1 MHFLKRMFA
10 IVLAFVML
18 MSFGNT
24 VFANDEATVPEW
36 LDSYGAEIFSKAKS
50 YFNRSSFSGYCGTYV
65 RCQLRAMGIFDDQFD
80 FHGNGNQWY
89 NGFINVEETSGGYD
103 VYTEVGPRCID
114 KLVEK
119 YGSDL
124 RNIVVSFPVQAGYSA
139 SYPGAGHAFVI
150 YALVDGIAYYSE
162 SFSFGSYR
170 EGEVAA
176 ESIDNLMERYARRF
190 GGVNGCVMFDNGYL
204 ESLYRESE
212 EQRLEAALA
221 ITIEN
226 MQSFTYLANEF
237 INA

>member
-10 IVLAFVML
+10 VMLAFVML
-18 MSFGNT
+18 ASFGNT
-24 VFANDEATVPEW
+24 VFANDEAAVPEW
-36 LDSYGAEIFSKAKS
+36 LDTYGAEIYSKAKS
-50 YFNRSSFSGYCGTYV
+50 YFDRYSFSGYCGTYV
-65 RCQLRAMGIFDDQFD
+65 RCQLRAMGIFDGKFD
-80 FHGNGNQWY
+80 FRGNGNQWY
-89 NGFINVEETSGGYD
+89 NGFINTDKTSGGYD
-103 VYTEVGPRCID
+103 VYTEGGSDCID

-119 YGSDL
+119 YGNDL

-176 ESIDNLMERYARRF
+176 ENIDKLMERYSKRF
-190 GGVNGCVMFDNGYL
+190 GGVNGCVMFDNGYM
-204 ESLYRESE
+204 ESLRQEAE
-212 EQRLEAALA
+212 AQELEAVLA
-221 ITIEN
+221 SAIEN